1 MRKLSVLFVDDD
13 ARMLSSLGR
22 LVSARRLDWA
32 VRSATGGREALNAL
46 KELSCDVIV
55 CDADLHDMS
64 GSALLAQ
71 VKDRWPMTLR
81 ILLTEQMT
89 SKPASSLL
97 KAAHQ
102 LLAKPCPADQLVEA
116 VESVSALRSL
126 YMNEAVLAI
135 VHRLEHL
142 PVLPRVYVELVEEL
156 RRSAC
161 SAASLGTIIARDMG
175 FAAGILKIVNSPY
188 FGLSRRVESP
198 QQAVSFLGVG
208 ILKGLVIYE
217 RVFKTMDPGKYP
229 GFNVE
234 RLWAH
239 CLDTARC
246 LKAVAKSAGLGGRDL
261 DHAFSAGLLHDI
273 GKVVLAEG
281 CPAEFREVLGKSQAE
296 NLPLAEAE
304 AALLGVTH
312 AEVGAYVLG
321 LWGFPQAVVDAI
333 AGHHEPCR
341 SGAPKV
347 LTAALHCVDVFIH
360 DRYVRQTGH
369 SSHVLNPGCL
379 DLHGGQDALDAWKG
393 VVDAELGRGP
403 EESTDNP

>member
-1 MRKLSVLFVDDD
+1 MCKLSVLFVDDD

-22 LVSARRLDWA
+22 LLSARHLDWNA
-32 VRSATGGREALNAL
+32 RFATGGRAAMDIL
-46 KELSCDVIV
+46 KESPCDVVV
-55 CDADLHDMS
+55 CDADLHDMN
-64 GSALLAQ
+64 GSALLAL

-81 ILLTEQMT
+81 VLLTEQMT

-116 VESVSALRSL
+116 VESVCSLRHL
-126 YMNEAVLAI
+126 YMNEAVLSI

-142 PVLPRVYVELVEEL
+142 PVLPQVYVELVEEL
-156 RRSAC
+156 RRSEC
-161 SAASLGTIIARDMG
+161 SAASLGAIIARDMG
-175 FAAGILKIVNSPY
+175 LAAGILKLVNSPY
-188 FGLSRRVESP
+188 FGMSRRVESP

-217 RVFKTMDPGKYP
+217 KVFKTMDIDRFPD
-229 GFNVE
+229 FNVE
-234 RLWAH
+234 RLWSH

-246 LKAVAKSAGLGGRDL
+246 LKAVAKSEGLDGRDL
-261 DHAFSAGLLHDI
+261 EHAFSAGLLHDI

-281 CPAEFREVLGKSQAE
+281 CPAEFGEVLRKCQAE
-296 NLPLAEAE
+296 NLPLVEAE
-304 AALLGVTH
+304 AALMGVTH

-321 LWGFPQAVVDAI
+321 LWGFPRAVVNAI

-341 SGAPKV
+341 SEPDF
-347 LTAALHCVDVFIH
+347 LTAALHCVDVIIH

-369 SSHVLNPGCL
+369 SCHILEQRCL
-379 DLHGGQDALDAWKG
+379 DSYGGEDALAQWKS
-393 VVDAELGRGP
+393 VVDAELDQVPGG
-403 EESTDNP
+403 EES

>member
-1 MRKLSVLFVDDD
+1 MCKLSVLFVDDD

-22 LVSARRLDWA
+22 LVTARHLDWA
-32 VRSATGGREALNAL
+32 VRFVTGGRAALNAL
-46 KELSCDVIV
+46 QEAPCDVVV

-71 VKDRWPMTLR
+71 VKDRWPLTLR
-81 ILLTEQMT
+81 VLLTEQMT

-97 KAAHQ
+97 QAAHQ

-116 VESVSALRSL
+116 VESACSLRCL
-126 YMNEAVLAI
+126 YMNEAVLSI

-142 PVLPRVYVELVEEL
+142 PVLPRVYMELVEEL
-156 RRSAC
+156 RRSEC

-175 FAAGILKIVNSPY
+175 LAAGILKLINSPY

-208 ILKGLVIYE
+208 ILQGLVIYE
-217 RVFKTMDPGKYP
+217 KVFKTMDPGKYP

-261 DHAFSAGLLHDI
+261 DQAFNAGLLHDI

-281 CPAEFREVLGKSQAE
+281 CPGEFAQVLRKCQTD
-296 NLPLAEAE
+296 NIPLVEAE

-321 LWGFPQAVVDAI
+321 LWGFPRAVVDAI

-341 SGAPKV
+341 FGSP
-347 LTAALHCVDVFIH
+347 
-360 DRYVRQTGH
+360 
-369 SSHVLNPGCL
+369 
-379 DLHGGQDALDAWKG
+379 
-393 VVDAELGRGP
+393 
-403 EESTDNP
+403 